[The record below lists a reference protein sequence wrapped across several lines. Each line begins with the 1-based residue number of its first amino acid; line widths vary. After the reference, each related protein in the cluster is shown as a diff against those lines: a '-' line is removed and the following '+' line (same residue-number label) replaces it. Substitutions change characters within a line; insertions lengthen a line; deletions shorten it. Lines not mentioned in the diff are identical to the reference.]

1 MGWSPFDSS
10 APRSFRFSIVQ
21 LPDAQIGRHAAP
33 PQERSET
40 LSTFAVNS
48 PHARDIASVL
58 HPQTHAGRHL
68 ELGPNLMTH
77 ADGIF
82 IYDDEG
88 RSYLDAGAGLWC
100 ASLGYSNKRLAAV
113 AAEAMGRLGY
123 YQIFRHASHGPAIDL
138 CEKLLSIAP
147 VPMSKVLLQCSG
159 SEANDSAVKLVWY
172 HWNAQGKPE
181 KRKIISRAGS
191 YHGSTCV
198 AISLTARP
206 DYHSGFGLPFDGF
219 IYTES
224 LNYYRDA
231 HPGETEQQFSTR
243 LAEALE
249 AQILREGP
257 ETVAAFWADPVQG
270 SAGALPPPAGYFE
283 KIQKILRK
291 YDILLVADEVICGF
305 GRTGNVW
312 GCQTYGI
319 EPDMITCAKA
329 LSAAMQPISAVLL
342 NERIFQS
349 VVQQSD
355 KIGAFVHGYTY
366 AGHPVAASVA
376 LETLKIYEEI
386 DIIGHVGAV
395 APVFL
400 ETMQDLCDH
409 PMVGDF
415 SGVGLIGGLELV
427 KNKAT
432 RETYPAAVK
441 LSSRIDAHARN
452 NGLILRIVEN
462 RLAFSPPLIIT
473 AKEVAEL
480 GRRVRKTLEDTFRD
494 VRAL

>member
-1 MGWSPFDSS
+1 L
-10 APRSFRFSIVQ
+10 RN
-21 LPDAQIGRHAAP
+21 
-33 PQERSET
+33 RSEAIT
-40 LSTFAVNS
+40 HFAANS

-68 ELGPNLMTH
+68 QFGPTIMTH
-77 ADGIF
+77 GDGIF
-82 IYDDEG
+82 IHDDEG
-88 RSYLDAGAGLWC
+88 RAYLDAGAGLWC

-113 AAEAMGRLGY
+113 AAEAMSTLGY

-138 CEKLLSIAP
+138 SEKLLSIAP

-172 HWNAQGKPE
+172 HWHAQGKPE

-198 AISLTARP
+198 AISLTAKA
-206 DYHSGFGLPFDGF
+206 DYHAGFGLPFDGF
-219 IYTES
+219 LYTES

-231 HPGETEQQFSTR
+231 LPGETEQQFSTR
-243 LAEALE
+243 LADALE

-283 KIQKILRK
+283 KIQAVLRK

-312 GCQTYGI
+312 GCQTYDI
-319 EPDMITCAKA
+319 KPDMITCAKA

-349 VVQQSD
+349 VVAQSE
-355 KIGAFVHGYTY
+355 KIGAFVHGYTH

-376 LETLKIYEEI
+376 LETLKIYDEI
-386 DIIGHVGAV
+386 DIIGHVRAV

-400 ETMQDLCDH
+400 ETLGALREH
-409 PMVGDF
+409 PLVGDF
-415 SGVGLIGGLELV
+415 TGVGLIAGLELV
-427 KNKAT
+427 KDKST
-432 RETYPAAVK
+432 RENYPAAIG
-441 LSSRIDAHARN
+441 LGSRIDAHARN
-452 NGLILRIVEN
+452 NGLILRIVGN
-462 RLAFSPPLIIT
+462 RIAFSPPLIISDQ
-473 AKEVAEL
+473 EVAEL
-480 GRRVRKTLEDTFRD
+480 GRRMRKTLDDTYREIH
-494 VRAL
+494 AL